1 MKVVIF
7 LEKYDNFHY
16 KIYFDIKIA
25 GKLGGCSWHF
35 LHSSFL
41 NFTPSFT
48 TITITMPNTSFTDV
62 YRTQTDDNLSILQL
76 TAGDYVLVWGDI
88 DDDGFLEGELLDGR
102 LDINLRREL
111 ISTWLVIGKG
121 IVI

>member
-1 MKVVIF
+1 
-7 LEKYDNFHY
+7 
-16 KIYFDIKIA
+16 
-25 GKLGGCSWHF
+25 
-35 LHSSFL
+35 
-41 NFTPSFT
+41 
-48 TITITMPNTSFTDV
+48 MPNTSFTDV